1 MAFKNWILFDR
12 KEVFPGPL
20 IGGSLSNLGQDIPTQ
35 NTFSSF
41 RI

>member
-12 KEVFPGPL
+12 QEVFPGPL
-20 IGGSLSNLGQDIPTQ
+20 TGGSLSNLGQDIPTQ